1 MFFYLKKLFCVFLQ
15 NSIKNSLK
23 KTELKVIFSLS
34 YLLFVDNFVKLN
46 DIKEKFS
53 QLNAGG
59 RYADT
64 F

>member
-1 MFFYLKKLFCVFLQ
+1 M
-15 NSIKNSLK
+15 
-23 KTELKVIFSLS
+23 
-34 YLLFVDNFVKLN
+34 YLLFIDNFVKLG

-53 QLNAGG
+53 QLNADG

>member
-15 NSIKNSLK
+15 NSLKNPES
-23 KTELKVIFSLS
+23 KVVFSLS

-53 QLNAGG
+53 QLNADG